1 MTLSIYKYIAS
12 LPQKEIGENL
22 NHVGSITET
31 HQELIQPNS
40 VLYFSSYYP
49 EFSISI
55 LQEDPINN
63 PLFLTFV
70 GNTADFAKG
79 R

>member
-1 MTLSIYKYIAS
+1 MTIYTAG
-12 LPQKEIGENL
+12 LPHKEIGENP

-31 HQELIQPNS
+31 HQELIQADS
-40 VLYFSSYYP
+40 VPYFSSYYP

-63 PLFLTFV
+63 PLFPTLM
-70 GNTADFAKG
+70 GNRADFAKG